1 MPYQPFFASPTIA
14 NTSDGGNSYTSFF
27 GFDVAPNPNV
37 KAARAAQQ
45 TAFQNERQQLQQQ
58 QAAKGIK
65 NPSSLINLQA
75 QLHNKQIT
83 PQQFTQQFAKAAG
96 NAKGV
101 AQAQPFKVT
110 PGVVASS
117 ALQAGKGLALP
128 LAKGLVQSEQTA
140 ATGIARV
147 LPGGTAD
154 IQANTKS
161 VNQADQAVKQAIA
174 DRKAGKISPITAA
187 KIIQSSAKTAGQAS
201 AQQAATVK
209 AMPSK
214 GQLAAGFGGVAA
226 DIATG
231 GTLPELKTAGTVAK
245 VIKGG
250 TQAGAFGVDSALNAA
265 SGGGNK
271 KQIAENA
278 VAGAA
283 FPLALHGAGLV
294 AKGIAKVGSQGR
306 DVVNAGV
313 GKAPAVSTMD
323 KVNSLPTDRTS
334 PPSTATPLK
343 TPNSNLTP
351 LSAADIAGK
360 GSAKSTPV
368 SAPVNNEINN
378 TTSKG
383 LGESGAV
390 APGQA
395 VKDVQAMIDK
405 HNQVTQATSNIQKGL
420 DVNTGIQKDIK
431 LDSASV
437 LKNRAPISNADKQT
451 LQDYR
456 DAKAAGMTPQELPAH
471 LQAEDAHVTA
481 LNTASQKADAEVAR
495 LSGNLQKA
503 KTIEARNP
511 ETYTHRIAQDKGS
524 SIDYLL
530 QGNRNNPMSVGGLS
544 KTTAGSKSRQLM
556 ALTDEQGNRKV
567 VSITNTTAK
576 NPLGQKVAQNQVVTH
591 LDNGGKTQAVLG
603 RIQKVS
609 DQKKVTE
616 FNDKTVMDGLNKLAN
631 DLGIKHERIV
641 SNRGAYAGKSIT
653 GANKIIT
660 KAASP
665 ERTLLHEIGHQI
677 DEKYKLQE
685 KFVNNPA
692 TKKELR
698 NLTDLRTGGT
708 ATKSFSKYVRKGEEK
723 IATMFEAYLHTPDKF
738 KEIAP
743 NAYKQFDQFLKS
755 NPETKPITEIKP
767 SLVLGKNVVK
777 SGPDRIPGEF
787 IGKDG
792 TKYKIGQATQSEITK
807 ATGQK
812 YYTDPKLTSVI
823 NYADSRT
830 ALENTR
836 FVESIKK
843 ILENKNLAVQE
854 GETAPK
860 GFQSTSNLYFRG
872 YKFDPKVAEVLND
885 AAFKSKDDLDLL
897 NNTGRVLRQTIVYVP
912 IKHDLNEGAFY
923 AIDRGLSSLVNPAAY
938 ARMGISLG
946 QAARDVIKQEGV
958 YKQML
963 RSGSHMMT
971 ADDKQLGKIISKQL
985 KGVTSTDQRIVNF
998 AKGAGTSPVKLYKAL
1013 QKVTVWG
1020 IQDILNV
1027 ARVRERMMPTA
1038 LSTVGV
1044 TKKLSFEQALAKT
1057 ERYGLQYKVPSRAA
1071 LPGKVGRSVSNTL
1084 RSPKVFFGSYTY
1096 DKYRITKNIVK
1107 DTANLRHPVQAAQAA
1122 DKLAAMVFG
1131 AAIAWPLV
1139 EKGVQNITGDKA
1151 AHVTAPGPLAIPQT
1165 VIKVAKGQQNPVTAA
1180 KGQISLGTP
1189 LTAGMDTL
1197 SGRNSFTGKLF
1208 RDPNAPL
1215 ATQAKQTGQYLES
1228 LLAPVQ
1234 KATASKNATRNKTL
1248 STVLSMTGASL
1259 PKNTPEATKLYS
1271 LQYDSLPM
1279 ITAQAK
1285 AQAQKG
1291 DFKGA
1296 AQTIANYDKAV
1307 MAAAQADA
1315 KSKGVAV
1322 PSAEALK
1329 KANIF
1334 YQPKQSTIQSWL
1346 KPKKAK
1352 AGAYTP

>member
-65 NPSSLINLQA
+65 NPSALINLQA

-117 ALQAGKGLALP
+117 ALQAGK
-128 LAKGLVQSEQTA
+128 
-140 ATGIARV
+140 
-147 LPGGTAD
+147 
-154 IQANTKS
+154 
-161 VNQADQAVKQAIA
+161 
-174 DRKAGKISPITAA
+174 
-187 KIIQSSAKTAGQAS
+187 
-201 AQQAATVK
+201 
-209 AMPSK
+209 
-214 GQLAAGFGGVAA
+214 

-231 GTLPELKTAGTVAK
+231 KTPAIKAIAKPTVDVATGQGGKLAHDTAQLSSDVTGGLVNQFAKAAVNVPAALGREVQNKPITDIQKNVFGTTNQGTIAKKILASTAGTGSLFVGGGEAAGLTKAATSSSKVAGFVGK
-245 VIKGG
+245 LLAATKA
-250 TQAGAFGVDSALNAA
+250 TAPLGASGAVGNAA
-265 SGGGNK
+265 QTELNNPNATGKQLATSAAEGYGG
-271 KQIAENA
+271 A
-278 VAGAA
+278 VALGGAA
-283 FPLALHGAGLV
+283 KGAGLV

-313 GKAPAVSTMD
+313 GKAPAVSTID

-405 HNQVTQATSNIQKGL
+405 HAQVTKASGDIAKGL
-420 DVNTGIQKDIK
+420 DVNTGMQKDIK
-431 LDSASV
+431 LDAASV
-437 LKNRAPISNADKQT
+437 LKNRIQLSPAEHQQI
-451 LQDYR
+451 QDYR
-456 DAKAAGMTPQELPAH
+456 DAKTAGLTPQELPAH
-471 LQAEDAHVTA
+471 LQTENAHITA
-481 LNTASQKADAEVAR
+481 LNAAAQKADAETAR

-503 KTIEARNP
+503 KAIEKRNP
-511 ETYTHRIAQDKGS
+511 EAYTPRLARDKGT

-530 QGNRNNPMSVGGLS
+530 RGDRQNPLSVGGLS
-544 KTTAGSKSRQLM
+544 KTTSASKKRVMM
-556 ALTDEQGNRKV
+556 AATDESGNRRV
-567 VSITNTTAK
+567 ISIKTQTGKAAT
-576 NPLGQKVAQNQVVTH
+576 GQKFTKPNQVIAFS
-591 LDNGGKTQAVLG
+591 NGGKTKEVLG
-603 RIQKVS
+603 SIPSKVNM
-609 DQKKVTE
+609 V
-616 FNDKTVMDGLNKLAN
+616 
-631 DLGIKHERIV
+631 
-641 SNRGAYAGKSIT
+641 GKS
-653 GANKIIT
+653 
-660 KAASP
+660 
-665 ERTLLHEIGHQI
+665 
-677 DEKYKLQE
+677 
-685 KFVNNPA
+685 FVA
-692 TKKELR
+692 
-698 NLTDLRTGGT
+698 
-708 ATKSFSKYVRKGEEK
+708 
-723 IATMFEAYLHTPDKF
+723 
-738 KEIAP
+738 
-743 NAYKQFDQFLKS
+743 
-755 NPETKPITEIKP
+755 
-767 SLVLGKNVVK
+767 
-777 SGPDRIPGEF
+777 
-787 IGKDG
+787 KDG
-792 TKYKIGQATQSEITK
+792 QKYTIGEAMQSEVTK
-807 ATGQK
+807 HAGQK
-812 YYTDPKLTSVI
+812 YYVDPKLAAVK

-836 FVESIKK
+836 FIEGTKST
-843 ILENKNLAVQE
+843 LENKNLAVKE

-860 GFQSTSNLYFRG
+860 GFKPSSNPYFRG
-872 YKFDPKVAEVLND
+872 YSFAPKVREVLDD
-885 AAFKSKDDLDLL
+885 AGYKSKDDLDLL

-985 KGVTSTDQRIVNF
+985 KATTSNPDKVARF
-998 AKGAGTSPVKLYKAL
+998 AKAMGTSPAKMYKAL
-1013 QKVTVWG
+1013 QKVTVWDV
-1020 IQDILNV
+1020 QDILNV
-1027 ARVRERMMPTA
+1027 ARVRERMLPT
-1038 LSTVGV
+1038 LVNHKGM
-1044 TKKLSFEQALAKT
+1044 SFEKALAKT
-1057 ERYGLQYKVPSRAA
+1057 ERYNLQYKVPSRAM

-1084 RSPKVFFGSYTY
+1084 RSPRVFFGSYTY
-1096 DKYRITKNIVK
+1096 DKYRVTKNIVK
-1107 DTANLRHPVQAAQAA
+1107 DTANLRHPVQAVQAA
-1122 DKLAAMVFG
+1122 DKLAAMVVG